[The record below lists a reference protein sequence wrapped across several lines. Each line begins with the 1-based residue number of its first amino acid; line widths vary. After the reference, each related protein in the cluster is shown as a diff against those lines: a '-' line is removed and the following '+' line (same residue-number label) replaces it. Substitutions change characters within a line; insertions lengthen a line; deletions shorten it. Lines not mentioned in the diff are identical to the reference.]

1 MICRSAL
8 NAKTATRTI
17 TVGRIAMTCKHVTD
31 GELFQIAHHACYSIC
46 NCRDVNGLFGTIDV
60 RNGSSPRMMVDIR
73 ACQKPASSWCT
84 GKRQI
89 GFQALL
95 QDLTVP
101 ATCFII
107 CQRDC
112 STSTSNLL
120 CPVWNKGSGLR
131 AVLRPDLILQTD
143 ITSLINYQA
152 ATMPSSAPQ
161 SPTPYN
167 DAPTRPDYSA
177 DYSTLASSSRE
188 LPTSA
193 PIPVRREPLAFAG
206 IRHRMEEDEAAR
218 VGTEAR
224 HSELSNQSTCQ
235 ALTDVAIGQCTQ
247 VVMIS
252 CLHLALEAAHPL
264 GRFAWTLPNAKEP
277 AETTL
282 RIMRRRSSIWHTADD
297 RLR

>member
-1 MICRSAL
+1 M
-8 NAKTATRTI
+8 
-17 TVGRIAMTCKHVTD
+17 GRIVMTCKHVTD
-31 GELFQIAHHACYSIC
+31 GELFQIAHHACYSVC
-46 NCRDVNGLFGTIDV
+46 DCRDVDRPLGTIDV
-60 RNGSSPRMMVDIR
+60 RNGGSPRMIFDIR
-73 ACQKPASSWCT
+73 AWRKPGSSRCT

-89 GFQALL
+89 GFQTLL
-95 QDLTVP
+95 QDLT
-101 ATCFII
+101 ASSTCFIL
-107 CQRDC
+107 CQRNC

-167 DAPTRPDYSA
+167 DAFTRPDYSA

-224 HSELSNQSTCQ
+224 HSEL
-235 ALTDVAIGQCTQ
+235 
-247 VVMIS
+247 
-252 CLHLALEAAHPL
+252 
-264 GRFAWTLPNAKEP
+264 PN
-277 AETTL
+277 
-282 RIMRRRSSIWHTADD
+282 RSPPVK
-297 RLR
+297 R

>member
-1 MICRSAL
+1 MI
-8 NAKTATRTI
+8 
-17 TVGRIAMTCKHVTD
+17 
-31 GELFQIAHHACYSIC
+31 F
-46 NCRDVNGLFGTIDV
+46 
-60 RNGSSPRMMVDIR
+60 DIR
-73 ACQKPASSWCT
+73 ACQQPSSSWCT
-84 GKRQI
+84 GKKQI
-89 GFQALL
+89 GFQTLL

-101 ATCFII
+101 ATCFIL

-120 CPVWNKGSGLR
+120 CPVWNKGSSLLPSLLPNL
-131 AVLRPDLILQTD
+131 VLHND
-143 ITSLINYQA
+143 IASLINCEA

-167 DAPTRPDYSA
+167 DAFSRPDYSA

-224 HSELSNQSTCQ
+224 HSELP
-235 ALTDVAIGQCTQ
+235 IE
-247 VVMIS
+247 
-252 CLHLALEAAHPL
+252 LHLSSADGRSYRTVYPGRHDQLSPPSSRGSTPPRPIRLDIAKCKRTRRDHFADHEA
-264 GRFAWTLPNAKEP
+264 
-277 AETTL
+277 
-282 RIMRRRSSIWHTADD
+282 
-297 RLR
+297 